1 MIDIQPYLDAA
12 RPHYEGRDPGHDYQ
26 HILRIAGRLEELSQG
41 LDPMPLLNR
50 LNFLCA
56 FHGLGG
62 RIKNDPEFEDQVSA
76 FLAGLGWHDAEIRT
90 AYDLLE
96 THLGNPQTPEQ
107 KIVHDAN
114 FFEVTGAFGIAK
126 AFTVG
131 GAHGQ
136 SYEETLAIFEAN
148 IDRLDFKTPVGR
160 TVYQGR
166 IAETRQFIETL
177 QLELKVRAKPAG
189 KS

>member
-12 RPHYEGRDPGHDYQ
+12 RPHYAGKDPGHDYQ
-26 HILRIAGRLEELSQG
+26 HILRMAGRLEELSQG
-41 LDPMPLLNR
+41 LDPMPAANR
-50 LNFLCA
+50 LSFLCA

-62 RIKNDPEFEDQVSA
+62 RIKNDPEFKNHISA
-76 FLAGLGWHDAEIRT
+76 FLTGLRWQDAEIRA

-96 THLGNPQTPEQ
+96 THISHPQTPEQ

-131 GAHGQ
+131 GARGQ
-136 SYEETLAIFEAN
+136 SYEETLAIFESN
-148 IDRLDFKTPVGR
+148 IDQLDFKTPIGR
-160 TVYQGR
+160 TVYQER

-177 QLELKVRAKPAG
+177 RLELKVSTKPAG